1 MSKAVVFDVGNVLLE
16 WNPRHL
22 YRKLLPDEKAVDHF
36 LGTVCT
42 PAWNVEQDRGR
53 PWHVA
58 VDELSRQFPEY
69 ADLIRAYDERWH
81 ETLGG
86 PIEGAVKILRELCD
100 AEVPLY
106 ALTNFSTEKFA
117 GVRETY
123 DFFDLFEGIVVSGA
137 ERVVK
142 PDPAIFHI
150 LFERYPATRSNA
162 VFIDDSTHNVDAAA
176 MLGMRAVH
184 FKDSEALRA
193 QLREL
198 DLPV

>member
-1 MSKAVVFDVGNVLLE
+1 MSKVVVFDIGNVLLE

-22 YRKLLPDEKAVDHF
+22 FRKLLPDEQAVDHF
-36 LGTVCT
+36 LGNICT
-42 PAWNVEQDRGR
+42 PAWNAEQDRGR

-58 VDELSRQFPEY
+58 VAELTRTFPEY
-69 ADLIRAYDERWH
+69 AELISAYDERWH

-86 PIEGAVKILRELCD
+86 PIEGTVEILKSLSSAKI
-100 AEVPLY
+100 PLY

-137 ERVVK
+137 ERVLK
-142 PDPAIFHI
+142 PDPAIFYV

-162 VFIDDSTHNVDAAA
+162 VFIDDSAHNVEAAA
-176 MLGMRAVH
+176 ALGMQAVH
-184 FKDSEALRA
+184 FKNPEALRA